1 MNLNMSPICYSLI
14 FQLIVS
20 YTIYV
25 HIGNPLEPRICSLFL
40 NNCKTEATTKLWAG
54 QDKKKVTASLAV

>member
-1 MNLNMSPICYSLI
+1 MNLNMPPICYSLI

-20 YTIYV
+20 YAIYV
-25 HIGNPLEPRICSLFL
+25 RIGNSLEPKICSLFL
-40 NNCKTEATTKLWAG
+40 SNCKTEATTKLWAG